1 MGGEEAQNITDIK
14 TRDWMCEMRCIRVK
28 TIEKML
34 FWGPQ
39 ISNFR
44 LRRALRWLPEAA
56 TLIHLFGAPSG
67 KSSHVWWWSVTCG
80 DQDNKTTTNTTSVI
94 IVDTYFIKNK

>member
-14 TRDWMCEMRCIRVK
+14 TRACMCEMRCIRVK

-39 ISNFR
+39 ISIFR

-56 TLIHLFGAPSG
+56 TTIHLFGAPSG
-67 KSSHVWWWSVTCG
+67 ESSHV
-80 DQDNKTTTNTTSVI
+80 Q
-94 IVDTYFIKNK
+94 

>member
-14 TRDWMCEMRCIRVK
+14 TRDCMCEMRCIRVK

-67 KSSHVWWWSVTCG
+67 KSSQMRLVVLFFGFH
-80 DQDNKTTTNTTSVI
+80 K
-94 IVDTYFIKNK
+94 KK